1 MSRSNLRA
9 VPAPFALLKPTV
21 APTTIAAGT
30 DAGDDPNG
38 TDAMILLT
46 RLNGDEIYLNPDLIE
61 RIEAL
66 SDTIVSLV
74 DGKKYVATEAPREL
88 ISRIIAF
95 RAAVLVAAEA
105 EAADL
110 DAHGAP
116 TAWVP
121 APLAARPPARPLR
134 LIEDTTSE

>member
-1 MSRSNLRA
+1 
-9 VPAPFALLKPTV
+9 
-21 APTTIAAGT
+21 
-30 DAGDDPNG
+30 
-38 TDAMILLT
+38 MILLT
-46 RLNGDEIYLNPDLIE
+46 RLNGDETYLNPDLIE

-66 SDTIVSLV
+66 PDTIVSLV

-105 EAADL
+105 EADL
-110 DAHGAP
+110 DARGANGMGSN
-116 TAWVP
+116 TFGGK
-121 APLAARPPARPLR
+121 AAARPLR